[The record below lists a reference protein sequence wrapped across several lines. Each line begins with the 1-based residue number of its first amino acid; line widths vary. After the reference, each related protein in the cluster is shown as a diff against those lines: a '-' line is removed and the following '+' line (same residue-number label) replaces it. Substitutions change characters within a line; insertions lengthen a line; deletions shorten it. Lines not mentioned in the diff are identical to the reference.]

1 LKFIYKGLFMKAVNL
16 PTGAQRNLNSGYVF
30 REVYNGSGGFTTEL
44 PFQHTVR
51 VSAGAN
57 VTVSMDGVLCATL
70 RTGEVE
76 YFNTGAGRTDDRST
90 VTLVIGAGDARVQIG
105 EEKDPGRRT
114 R

>member
-1 LKFIYKGLFMKAVNL
+1 MKAVNL
-16 PTGAQRNLNSGYVF
+16 PTGAQRNINAGYVF
-30 REVYNGSGGFTTEL
+30 REVYNGAGGYTAEL
-44 PFQHTVR
+44 PFQYTVR

-70 RTGEVE
+70 RVGEVE
-76 YFNTGAGRTDDRST
+76 YFNTGAGLTDGLST
-90 VTLVIGAGDARVQIG
+90 VTLVIGAGDARVQVC

>member
-1 LKFIYKGLFMKAVNL
+1 MKPVNL
-16 PTGAQRNLNSGYVF
+16 PSGAQRNAEVGLVW
-30 REVYNGSGGFTTEL
+30 REVHNGAGAFSIEL
-44 PFQHTVR
+44 PFQYTLR

-57 VTVSMDGVLCATL
+57 VTVTIDGVLAMTL

-76 YFNTGAGRTDDRST
+76 RFNTGAGLSGDGKSLVT
-90 VTLVIGAGDARVQIG
+90 VTIGAGDSRVQIA